1 MASLSTTSYKSVE
14 TATHSSGYFNVSGIL
29 YDKNGNIKNLCNVLA
44 CFVLLTAC
52 NNEQMQYYDT
62 GELHEVYRLT
72 NGEKEGKYTEYY
84 RNGNTRIIHHFNQG
98 VKVDSSI
105 YFKKDGSIKA
115 KDFYVNGQIKRA
127 YFDKQGF
134 AKIEGKVDS
143 LDRFY
148 GVWKY
153 YNKEGWVNRERD
165 FFIIEGKTY
174 LNQEKFFDENGEI
187 ILGEGDYFVVRLKQ
201 DTTKINKPIIANGL
215 LISQETLH
223 ENYSSSIKIVLPKT
237 KSINFNHDFS
247 NVNEVETDTIHD
259 LNIEK
264 KYRELLNIKEGSFPN
279 HALFGRYY
287 SEVGEQ
293 DFRGIIVEY
302 FNDPNTP
309 DSLKN
314 YERKYYF
321 DIPVY
326 VKDTIDNVP
335 DL

>member
-1 MASLSTTSYKSVE
+1 MRR
-14 TATHSSGYFNVSGIL
+14 
-29 YDKNGNIKNLCNVLA
+29 IKKLCNVLT

-52 NNEQMQYYDT
+52 NNKQKQYYDT
-62 GELHEVYRLT
+62 GELHEVYRLI

-84 RNGNTRIIHHFNQG
+84 RNGNTRIIHHYNQG
-98 VKVDSSI
+98 VKVDSSV
-105 YFKKDGSIKA
+105 YFKKEGGVKG
-115 KDFYVNGQIKRA
+115 KDFYVNGETTRVL
-127 YFDKQGF
+127 FNP
-134 AKIEGKVDS
+134 KIYSKIAGKIDS
-143 LDRFY
+143 LERFV
-148 GVWKY
+148 GDVNF
-153 YNKEGWVNRERD
+153 YNKEGWLEIQKE
-165 FFIIEGKTY
+165 FLIIEDKPY
-174 LNQEKFFDENGEI
+174 LNQEKFFDKNGEI
-187 ILGEGDYFVVRLKQ
+187 VLGEGDYFVITQKQ

-215 LISQETLH
+215 LISQKSLH

-237 KSINFNHDFS
+237 KSVNFNDDFS
-247 NVNEVETDTIHD
+247 NVNEVETDTIYD

-264 KYRELLNIKEGSFPN
+264 KYRELLNIKEGSFPT

-287 SEVGEQ
+287 SEVGKQ

-326 VKDTIDNVP
+326 VKDTIE
-335 DL
+335 